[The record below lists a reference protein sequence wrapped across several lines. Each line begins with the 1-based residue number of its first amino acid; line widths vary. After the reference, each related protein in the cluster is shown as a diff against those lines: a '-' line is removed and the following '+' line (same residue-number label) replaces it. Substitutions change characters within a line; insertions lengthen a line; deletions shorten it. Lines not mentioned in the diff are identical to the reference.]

1 MPQGDVKG
9 ESIAVSYKQAV
20 QDCIAKVATI
30 VAECRRNNQKYSD
43 PYFDLD
49 DMDYCL
55 NSLSATSDIS
65 SSSDGS
71 QDNTVTFDVTQKATS
86 TGGPIF
92 WGNVQPDSAQ
102 QDTASDPTPAC
113 AKRVG
118 DIFDNPQFYVHRDAH
133 VKDMR
138 QGAEGDCWFI
148 SSLGCLCVD
157 TQFPKLVEKLCPPE
171 ARDEKVGVYGFIFF
185 RDGEW
190 ISEII
195 DDKLYINAP
204 DYDDCDDD
212 RRAVWDRSHSRLDPE
227 VSREEYRKTFQSN
240 SDALF
245 YASCANPNETWVPL
259 IEKAF
264 AKAHGDYNAIDGGW
278 PGYVHAK
285 YC

>member
-1 MPQGDVKG
+1 MPQGEVKG
-9 ESIAVSYKQAV
+9 QSISVSYKQAL
-20 QDCIAKVATI
+20 QDCVSKVKTI
-30 VAECRRNNQKYSD
+30 VAEARRNNQKYTD
-43 PYFDLD
+43 PHFNLD
-49 DMDYCL
+49 DMEYCL
-55 NSLSATSDIS
+55 KSLSAS
-65 SSSDGS
+65 SPTPPSADE
-71 QDNTVTFDVTQKATS
+71 QTNTVTFDVTQKATS

-92 WGNVQPDSAQ
+92 WGNVQPDSVQ
-102 QDTASDPTPAC
+102 QATPAERLPAC

-118 DIFDNPQFYVHRDAH
+118 DIFDSPKFYVHKSGAH
-133 VKDMR
+133 VQDFR

-157 TQFPKLVEKLCPPE
+157 TEFPKLIEKLCPAE
-171 ARDEKVGVYGFIFF
+171 ARDEKVGVYGFVFF

-195 DDKLYINAP
+195 DDKLYLSAP
-204 DYDDCDDD
+204 DYDDCDDE

-227 VSREEYRKTFQSN
+227 VSREEYRKTFQSG

-245 YASCANPNETWVPL
+245 FGSCADPNETWVPL

-278 PGYVHAK
+278 PG
-285 YC
+285 